1 MVEDPVV
8 LVLATFDL
16 FHEEHAFF
24 LNEAAKIGAVVV
36 GLGTDRYQKDYKR
49 PPLRSYEERKALL
62 RQLPMVAEVVPR
74 EDVNILPL
82 LDEVKPKWLVAGVD
96 WVDGPFLEKSG
107 VTVKDL
113 AERRINLAYIC
124 SPRRVSS
131 TDIIRRF
138 RLAGVG

>member
-1 MVEDPVV
+1 MVENPLV
-8 LVLATFDL
+8 LVLATFDI
-16 FHEEHAFF
+16 FHEEHAYF
-24 LNEAAKIGAVVV
+24 LNEAARLGDVVV

-62 RQLPMVAEVVPR
+62 KQLPMVSKVVPR

-82 LDEVKPKWLVAGVD
+82 LDELQPGWLVAGVD

-107 VTVKDL
+107 ITVKDL
-113 AERRINLAYIC
+113 ADRRINLAYIC

-138 RLAGVG
+138 KLSGVG